1 MRKYTPVYEWI
12 EVADNQATVGL
23 LKSWINEIGTI
34 VYVELPK
41 VGSVVEKG
49 MDVAVLESTKAAVDL
64 YAPCSGTITEV
75 NSTLFEN
82 ISLLN
87 DAPEN
92 SGWLYKMSVE
102 NLKDL
107 EEFQALS

>member
-1 MRKYTPVYEWI
+1 MRKYTPVHEWI
-12 EVADNQATVGL
+12 EVTDSEATVGL

-41 VGSVVEKG
+41 VGSVVKKG
-49 MDVAVLESTKAAVDL
+49 MDIAVLESTKAAVDL
-64 YAPCSGTITEV
+64 YAPCSGTITDV
-75 NSTLFEN
+75 NSILFDN

-92 SGWLYKMSVE
+92 SGWLYKISVQNIE
-102 NLKDL
+102 EL
-107 EEFQALS
+107 EEFETC